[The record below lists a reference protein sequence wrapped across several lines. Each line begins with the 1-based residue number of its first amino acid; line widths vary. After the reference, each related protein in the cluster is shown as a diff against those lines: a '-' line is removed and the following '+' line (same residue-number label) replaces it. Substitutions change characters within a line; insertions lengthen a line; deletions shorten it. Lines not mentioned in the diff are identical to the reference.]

1 VPVLREY
8 FPEQLKN
15 ISEEDFYKG
24 INKVQPSPIRTEADE
39 VTYHFHVMIRYELE
53 KRLIEGTLKPRD
65 IPAYWNEQYWNYL
78 GLRIADDKQGC
89 LQDVH
94 WSHGSFGYFSTYSM
108 GSFYGAQF
116 FAEAT
121 EELPSLEVDL
131 KNGNTKSILAWLQA
145 NIYQHGRTMT
155 SEDLCTSVC
164 GKPLDIQYFLDYILA
179 KHKNIYNF

>member
-1 VPVLREY
+1 
-8 FPEQLKN
+8 
-15 ISEEDFYKG
+15 
-24 INKVQPSPIRTEADE
+24 
-39 VTYHFHVMIRYELE
+39 
-53 KRLIEGTLKPRD
+53 
-65 IPAYWNEQYWNYL
+65 
-78 GLRIADDKQGC
+78 
-89 LQDVH
+89 
-94 WSHGSFGYFSTYSM
+94 M

-116 FAEAT
+116 FAKAT

-145 NIYQHGRTMT
+145 NIYQHGRTMA